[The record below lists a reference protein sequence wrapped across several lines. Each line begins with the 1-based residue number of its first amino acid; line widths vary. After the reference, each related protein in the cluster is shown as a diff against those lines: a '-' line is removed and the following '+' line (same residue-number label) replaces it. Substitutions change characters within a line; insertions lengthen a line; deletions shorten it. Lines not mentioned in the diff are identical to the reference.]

1 METVEHQIVTLSGD
15 EARKENQRSKFGAK
29 LDRCKKM
36 IDPDLDPASQSYT
49 ICIVAILEPLL
60 KNGMAVRADVLKK
73 LEAIDDADRITVS
86 FWNAWDDVRIDCQGR
101 LS

>member
-49 ICIVAILEPLL
+49 ICIVAILGCASRRSE
-60 KNGMAVRADVLKK
+60 
-73 LEAIDDADRITVS
+73 EAGS
-86 FWNAWDDVRIDCQGR
+86 HG
-101 LS
+101 